1 MRIDVLTLFPE
12 AFENILDISIVRRA
26 REKGLLEVVLN
37 NIRDFALDNYNSV
50 DDKPYGGGPGMVMMC
65 QPILDCLEQVEADEP
80 RKGRRIMLSPQGQP
94 FSQDLAR
101 QLARE
106 ERLIL
111 IAGRYE
117 GFDERIR
124 IALQP
129 LEISI
134 GDYVLSG
141 GEIPA
146 MVIID
151 AVTRLLPGA
160 LGDERSTEQESF
172 TAGLLEYPQ
181 YTRPEVFRDL
191 GVPEV
196 LLSGHHAK
204 IEEWRSQQ
212 AQQRTRQRRPD
223 LLDEP
228 ANETEEQKSDVQN
241 NRKS

>member
-1 MRIDVLTLFPE
+1 MRIDVLTLFSE
-12 AFENILDISIVRRA
+12 AFANILDISIVRRA
-26 REKGLLEVVLN
+26 REKGLLEVVLS

-94 FSQDLAR
+94 FSQGLAR
-101 QLARE
+101 ELAEE

-160 LGDERSTEQESF
+160 LGDERSVEQESF

-204 IEEWRSQQ
+204 IEEWRNRQ

-223 LLDEP
+223 LLAEP
-228 ANETEEQKSDVQN
+228 ANETQEQKNDVQN

>member
-12 AFENILDISIVRRA
+12 AFETILNISIVQRA
-26 REKGLLEVVLN
+26 RQKGLLQVVLT
-37 NIRDFALDNYNSV
+37 NIRDFALDNYRSI

-65 QPILDCLEQVEADEP
+65 QPIFDCLQPVEAVDLL
-80 RKGRRIMLSPQGQP
+80 KARRILLTPQGQP
-94 FSQDLAR
+94 FTQSFAGELAQD
-101 QLARE
+101 

-124 IALQP
+124 VALKP
-129 LEISI
+129 LELSI

-160 LGDERSTEQESF
+160 LGDETSLEQESF

-181 YTRPEVFRDL
+181 YTRPEVFRGL
-191 GVPEV
+191 RVPEV
-196 LLSGHHAK
+196 LLSGHHAN
-204 IEEWRSQQ
+204 IRDWRLQQ
-212 AQQRTRQRRPD
+212 ARQRTAQRRPD
-223 LLDEP
+223 LLV
-228 ANETEEQKSDVQN
+228 ETLNSKQEKQSDFQD

>member
-12 AFENILDISIVRRA
+12 AFESILDISIVRRA
-26 REKGLLEVVLN
+26 REKGLIDVVLN
-37 NIRDFALDNYNSV
+37 NIRDFAVDNYNSV

-65 QPILDCLEQVEADEP
+65 QPILDCLEQVEAAEP
-80 RKGRRIMLSPQGQP
+80 TKGRRIMLSPQGQP
-94 FSQDLAR
+94 FSQKLAR
-101 QLARE
+101 QLAQE

-129 LEISI
+129 MEISI

-160 LGDERSTEQESF
+160 LGDETSIVQESF
-172 TAGLLEYPQ
+172 SEGLLEYPQ
-181 YTRPEVFRDL
+181 YTRPEVFREL
-191 GVPEV
+191 AVPEI

-204 IEEWRSQQ
+204 IEAWRQQQ
-212 AQQRTRQRRPD
+212 ARERTAQRRPD
-223 LLDEP
+223 LVIEP
-228 ANETEEQKSDVQN
+228 SNSKQEK
-241 NRKS
+241 